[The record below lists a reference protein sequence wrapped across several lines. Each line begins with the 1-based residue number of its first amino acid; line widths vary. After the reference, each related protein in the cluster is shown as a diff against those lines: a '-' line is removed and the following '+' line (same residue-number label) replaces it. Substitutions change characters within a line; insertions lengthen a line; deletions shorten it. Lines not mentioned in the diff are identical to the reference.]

1 MMNTYFFLAFFLD
14 EENLMFDSIEI
25 ASAGF

>member
-1 MMNTYFFLAFFLD
+1 MMNSYFFLAYFLD
-14 EENLMFDSIEI
+14 AENLMFDSIEI